1 MLKDVGIKIFFGTTF
16 KKLIT
21 VLKFS
26 NALSALKHLAKNSMF
41 TNTLKMSTRK
51 ILNALFLLKRF
62 ARTGIFGSILK
73 MSMKKPPMHNAD
85 CPPQQ

>member
-1 MLKDVGIKIFFGTTF
+1 
-16 KKLIT
+16 
-21 VLKFS
+21 
-26 NALSALKHLAKNSMF
+26 MF

-51 ILNALFLLKRF
+51 ILNALFVLKRF